1 MFAHRPGGRIA
12 AEDGSQIDALVLVPR
27 AHRAVHPAAGRAEA
41 GFTLVEDVLLAV
53 GTSEDSC
60 GYPGCTITE
69 V

>member
-1 MFAHRPGGRIA
+1 MVLARERVERSIRLPG
-12 AEDGSQIDALVLVPR
+12 
-27 AHRAVHPAAGRAEA
+27 AEA

-53 GTSEDSC
+53 GTSEGSS